1 MNGNATHIPHDS
13 GLPAAATRPQKP
25 LALLL
30 SHCIPDP
37 FGPFDRARAWQLLCE
52 LTRTHAV
59 CLACLVDGPFDWGQW
74 RALDAQTL
82 RLAIVPATAWRWCA
96 APDLRVLTPNRLD
109 AALQPTLW
117 AWQRQTRFDLVAA
130 THVSLWPSALAT
142 PATRHAC
149 DLEPRPSLVHET
161 LAAGAAAPER
171 WWRLHLARTRTSEEK
186 ALADTCDLAILGDA
200 QTASACGLPMERT
213 ALWPGAIDAA
223 SFFGLSSVESPAAAP
238 DAPSLVLHADLR
250 FAAARRALRD
260 FTERTW
266 PDIQR
271 AVPAA
276 ELAVA
281 DAAGS
286 CRHSPQL
293 RHPAVVVCPTAEPLL
308 GRWPIMQA
316 LALGQSVVA
325 DRRAASGLRAKP
337 DGSALHL
344 ADSRDWADLCIQ
356 MLRAPHPL
364 ARRTAPKPLPAE
376 DLRPQVVTGQALF
389 SAPAP
394 RRLAR
399 AA

>member
-1 MNGNATHIPHDS
+1 MNGNGTLHPHDS
-13 GLPAAATRPQKP
+13 GLLAATPRPQQP

-30 SHCIPDP
+30 SHCVPDP

-59 CLACLVDGPFDWGQW
+59 CLACLVDGPFDWNQW
-74 RALDAQTL
+74 RAIDAQTH
-82 RLAIVPATAWRWCA
+82 RLAIVPAAAWRWSA
-96 APDLRVLTPNRLD
+96 APDLRILTPSRLD
-109 AALQPTLW
+109 AALQPTLS
-117 AWQRQTRFDLVAA
+117 AWQRQARFDLVAA
-130 THVSLWPSALAT
+130 THVSLWPRALAT
-142 PATRHAC
+142 PAPRHAC

-223 SFFGLSSVESPAAAP
+223 SFVGLSSVDGAQAAP

-250 FAAARRALRD
+250 FAAARRALREFMD
-260 FTERTW
+260 RTW

-276 ELAVA
+276 EMSVA

-286 CRHSPQL
+286 CRHSPHL
-293 RHPAVVVCPTAEPLL
+293 RRQAVVVCPTAEPLL

-316 LALGQSVVA
+316 LALGQSVIA
-325 DRRAASGLRAKP
+325 DRRAASGLRSRP
-337 DGSALHL
+337 DDSTLHL
-344 ADSRDWADLCIQ
+344 AENRDWADLCIQ
-356 MLRAPHPL
+356 MLRAPRPL
-364 ARRTAPKPLPAE
+364 AHRAAAKPLPAE
-376 DLRPQVVTGQALF
+376 ALRPQVVTGQALF
-389 SAPAP
+389 SAPAA